1 MVDIRR
7 AVEADVESGAR
18 CHVECWREAYSGLVD
33 PERLAG
39 IVGEHPRT
47 GGTLADLDQHSARPP
62 LVAVDGR

>member
-18 CHVECWREAYSGLVD
+18 CHVECWREAYSELVD

-39 IVGEHPRT
+39 IVAEDPRA
-47 GGTLADLDQHSARPP
+47 GGTLADLDRHRRPP